1 MLSSI
6 FAFSTDTVP
15 SIYGTHDAG
24 LVLFSIGIAIFASF
38 MALQI
43 AGMARSS
50 ERGFQRQTAII
61 TGAIAL
67 GVGIWAMHFIGMLA
81 FDICTRVSFDPS
93 LTLLSMLPGVAASWV
108 ALHLLARPGIS
119 RRQLVVSGVLVGLGI
134 GSMHYSGM
142 AAMQTSLTLLYE
154 PWLFALSLLVAI
166 VMAMLALWIRFGLS
180 ALCQRL
186 SPLAALLSSSVVMGL
201 AISGM
206 HYTGMLA
213 ARFSGIPAAGD
224 NTITVQASFMALAV
238 ALISVTLTVFVAAA
252 NGLLRYRQLLR
263 HASVS
268 ESRLRAIV
276 DTAADGLITID
287 GQGKVRSFN
296 PAAESLFG
304 WREAQIVGRDAS
316 VLLQTADAVQYQAYL
331 RDYLATGSSRIL
343 DSGGE
348 VDGRHKSGAVLP
360 MRVAIGK
367 IDTPGQLLFV
377 AFVTDMRSSRSM
389 EQALK
394 DSERQYRSLIRNI
407 PGVSF
412 HCSYAPEWKM
422 IFISDAV
429 FNLTGWMPQD
439 FMDGKVRIIDL
450 VHPDDRQ
457 RVNDTCVQAAGERR
471 DFENVYR
478 MIHRD
483 GRERWVR
490 ESSGPVLDNDG
501 VVGWIDGVILDITDS
516 KLRNAEYEGKVTA
529 ISRAMAVIEFDLQG
543 RILAVNQ
550 NFLDLLGYQLD
561 DVLGL
566 HHSIFCEAG
575 YVTSPDYGVF
585 WQQLANG
592 QFNTGEYKRIDK
604 HGREVWIQA
613 SYNPILNTDGKPFK
627 VVKLATDVSE
637 RRAMQESLRAEKERA
652 ELAAESKT
660 SFLANM
666 SHEIRTPMNAIIGFT
681 EVLLGTAL
689 DSLQRRH
696 LGTVGQSARSLL
708 ELLNDILDTAKLE
721 KGATELELVDFSLP
735 DLVEHVAA
743 SLRITAHARGLLLQ
757 VDVDPGMRQF
767 FLGDARRVQQVLT
780 NLIGNAV
787 KFTEVGHVRV
797 AVGMQDGQVHIAV
810 HDTGIGIPAD
820 RLDKIF
826 APFTQADSSMSR
838 RFGGTG
844 LGTTISLQLVELMQG
859 SITVES
865 TLGVGSVF
873 HVLLPLAPGKA
884 MLRRT
889 EQPVVA
895 LPPLR
900 ILAADDVPQNVE
912 LLLISLGA
920 AGHQVIAA
928 SDGESAVREF
938 SKGSFDIVLMD
949 VQMPRIDGLEA
960 TRLIRVYERE
970 QGLKPTPIIA
980 LTASV
985 LEQDRRAAQAAGM
998 NGFASKP
1005 LEMHKLTAEI
1015 ARLLDLAVAMPPP
1028 PLLGAV
1034 ERTATGQVD
1043 WQRGSALWGGH
1054 EALQRAIT
1062 RFVQAN
1068 GDCAAMLATELERGD
1083 GSVAG
1088 HLLHRIKGAAGN
1100 LCLVHIDSLLG
1111 RIEQA
1116 IARQLPVGQLLVQL
1130 AAAFMALGGELESGG
1145 EARPAPA
1152 HAALA
1157 SAPLDACAA
1166 GALLRQAIASLE
1178 GGQLDD
1184 ALMAQVAVMLAPHGQ
1199 QQRLHLLACAIDDF
1213 EFARATGVLRQLLAW
1228 LEAPVPADLS

>member
-1 MLSSI
+1 MFSSI
-6 FAFSTDTVP
+6 FAVSADTTQY
-15 SIYGTHDAG
+15 IYGTHNAW

-67 GVGIWAMHFIGMLA
+67 GGGIWSMHFIGMLA
-81 FDICTRVSFDPS
+81 FDICTRVSFDPG
-93 LTLLSMLPGVAASWV
+93 LTLLSMLPGMAASWV
-108 ALHLLARPGIS
+108 ALHMLARPSINW
-119 RRQLVVSGVLVGLGI
+119 RQLVVGGVLVGVGI

-142 AAMQTSLTLLYE
+142 AAMQTSLALRYE
-154 PWLFALSLLVAI
+154 PWLFALSLLVA
-166 VMAMLALWIRFGLS
+166 VTMAMLALWVRFGLS
-180 ALCQRL
+180 AMRQRL
-186 SPLAALLSSSVVMGL
+186 SPLASLLLSSVVMGL

-213 ARFSGIPAAGD
+213 ARFSGTPTAGE
-224 NTITVQASFMALAV
+224 NTITVQASFVALAV
-238 ALISVTLTVFVAAA
+238 ALITVTLTVFVAAA

-304 WREAQIVGRDAS
+304 WREAEIVGRDAS
-316 VLLQTADAVQYQAYL
+316 VLLQPADAAQYEGYL
-331 RDYLATGSSRIL
+331 RDYLETGASRIL
-343 DSGGE
+343 DSGRE
-348 VDGRHKSGAVLP
+348 LDGRHKDGAVLP

-367 IDTPGQLLFV
+367 IDTPGQPLFV

-394 DSERQYRSLIRNI
+394 DSERQYRTLIRNI

-412 HCSYAPEWKM
+412 HCSFAPEWKM

-439 FMDGKVRIIDL
+439 FVEGRVRIFDL

-501 VVGWIDGVILDITDS
+501 VVRWIDGVILDITES
-516 KLRNAEYEGKVTA
+516 ELRNAEYEGKVTA
-529 ISRAMAVIEFDLQG
+529 ISRATAVAEFDLQG
-543 RILAVNQ
+543 RILAANQ
-550 NFLDLLGYQLD
+550 NFLDLTGYQLE

-566 HHSIFCEAG
+566 HHSVFCEPR
-575 YVTSPDYGVF
+575 YVTSPDYVAF
-585 WQQLANG
+585 WQHLAHG
-592 QFNTGEYKRIDK
+592 EFNTGEYKRLGKD
-604 HGREVWIQA
+604 GREVWIQA
-613 SYNPILNTDGKPFK
+613 SYNPIFNTDGKPFK

-637 RRAMQESLRAEKERA
+637 RRAMQENLRAAKDRA

-696 LGTVGQSARSLL
+696 LGTVRQSARSLL
-708 ELLNDILDTAKLE
+708 ELLNDILDMAKLE
-721 KGATELELVDFSLP
+721 KGATELELVDFLLP
-735 DLVEHVAA
+735 DLVDHVAA
-743 SLRITAHARGLLLQ
+743 SLRVTAQARDLVLH
-757 VDVDPGMRQF
+757 VDVDPGMGQF

-797 AVGMQDGQVHIAV
+797 AVGMQGEKVHIAV

-844 LGTTISLQLVELMQG
+844 LGTTISLQLVELMG
-859 SITVES
+859 GTITVES

-884 MLRRT
+884 VSRRS

-938 SKGSFDIVLMD
+938 SKGSFDVVLMD
-949 VQMPRIDGLEA
+949 VQMPRMDGLEA

-970 QGLKPTPIIA
+970 QGLKATPIIA

-985 LEQDRRAAQAAGM
+985 LEQDRRAAQTAGM

-1015 ARLLDLAVAMPPP
+1015 ARLLDIAVAMPPP
-1028 PLLGAV
+1028 AAGAAA
-1034 ERTATGQVD
+1034 RAATGQVD
-1043 WQRGSALWGGH
+1043 WQRGIALWGGR
-1054 EALQRAIT
+1054 EALQRAIG

-1068 GDCAAMLATELERGD
+1068 GDCAAMLAAELERGG

-1100 LCLVHIDSLLG
+1100 LCLVQVESLLG

-1116 IARQLPVGQLLVQL
+1116 IARQLPATELLVQL
-1130 AAAFMALGGELESGG
+1130 AAAFMALAGELEESGM
-1145 EARPAPA
+1145 PAVAVGTPVA
-1152 HAALA
+1152 GV
-1157 SAPLDACAA
+1157 PLDAPAF

-1184 ALMAQVAVMLAPHGQ
+1184 ALMAQIAAMLTPHGQ
-1199 QQRLHLLACAIDDF
+1199 QPRLQALTSAIDDF
-1213 EFARATGVLRQLLAW
+1213 EFARAAGVLRQLLAW
-1228 LEAPVPADLS
+1228 LETPAPADLS

>member
-15 SIYGTHDAG
+15 YIYGTHDAG

-67 GVGIWAMHFIGMLA
+67 GGGIWSMHFIGMLA
-81 FDICTRVSFDPS
+81 FDICTRVSFEPG

-108 ALHLLARPGIS
+108 ALHLLARPRIS
-119 RRQLVVSGVLVGLGI
+119 WRQ
-134 GSMHYSGM
+134 
-142 AAMQTSLTLLYE
+142 
-154 PWLFALSLLVAI
+154 LLVAGT
-166 VMAMLALWIRFGLS
+166 MAMLALWIRFGLS
-180 ALCQRL
+180 AMRKRL
-186 SPLAALLSSSVVMGL
+186 SPLTALLVSSVVMGL

-213 ARFSGIPAAGD
+213 ARFSGTPTAGE
-224 NTITVQASFMALAV
+224 NTITVQASSVALAV
-238 ALISVTLTVFVAAA
+238 ALITVTLTVFVVAA

-263 HASVS
+263 HASAS

-296 PAAESLFG
+296 PAAERLFG

-316 VLLQTADAVQYQAYL
+316 VLLQPADAAAYEGYL
-331 RDYLATGSSRIL
+331 RDYLETGASRIL
-343 DSGGE
+343 DSGRE
-348 VDGRHKSGAVLP
+348 LDGRHKDGAVLP

-367 IDTPGQLLFV
+367 IDTPGQPLFV

-394 DSERQYRSLIRNI
+394 DSERQYRTLIRNI

-412 HCSYAPEWKM
+412 HCSFAPEWKM

-439 FMDGKVRIIDL
+439 FAEGRVRLFVL

-478 MIHRD
+478 LIHRD

-501 VVGWIDGVILDITDS
+501 VVRWIDGVILDITES
-516 KLRNAEYEGKVTA
+516 ELRNAEYEGKVTA
-529 ISRAMAVIEFDLQG
+529 ISRATAVIEFDLQG
-543 RILAVNQ
+543 RILAANQ
-550 NFLDLLGYQLD
+550 NFLDLVGYQLD

-566 HHSIFCEAG
+566 HHSIFCEPA
-575 YVTSPDYGVF
+575 YVTSPDYIAF
-585 WQQLANG
+585 WQQLASG

-613 SYNPILNTDGKPFK
+613 SYNPIFNTDGKPFK

-637 RRAMQESLRAEKERA
+637 RRAMQENLRAAKDRA

-696 LGTVGQSARSLL
+696 LGTVRQSARSLL

-735 DLVEHVAA
+735 DLVDHVAA
-743 SLRITAHARGLLLQ
+743 SLRITAQARDLVLH
-757 VDVDPGMRQF
+757 VDVDPGMGQF
-767 FLGDARRVQQVLT
+767 FLGDARRLQQVLT

-797 AVGMQDGQVHIAV
+797 AVAMQGEQVHIAV

-844 LGTTISLQLVELMQG
+844 LGTTISLQLVELM
-859 SITVES
+859 
-865 TLGVGSVF
+865 
-873 HVLLPLAPGKA
+873 
-884 MLRRT
+884 
-889 EQPVVA
+889 
-895 LPPLR
+895 
-900 ILAADDVPQNVE
+900 
-912 LLLISLGA
+912 
-920 AGHQVIAA
+920 
-928 SDGESAVREF
+928 
-938 SKGSFDIVLMD
+938 
-949 VQMPRIDGLEA
+949 
-960 TRLIRVYERE
+960 
-970 QGLKPTPIIA
+970 
-980 LTASV
+980 
-985 LEQDRRAAQAAGM
+985 
-998 NGFASKP
+998 
-1005 LEMHKLTAEI
+1005 
-1015 ARLLDLAVAMPPP
+1015 
-1028 PLLGAV
+1028 
-1034 ERTATGQVD
+1034 
-1043 WQRGSALWGGH
+1043 
-1054 EALQRAIT
+1054 
-1062 RFVQAN
+1062 
-1068 GDCAAMLATELERGD
+1068 
-1083 GSVAG
+1083 
-1088 HLLHRIKGAAGN
+1088 
-1100 LCLVHIDSLLG
+1100 
-1111 RIEQA
+1111 
-1116 IARQLPVGQLLVQL
+1116 
-1130 AAAFMALGGELESGG
+1130 
-1145 EARPAPA
+1145 
-1152 HAALA
+1152 
-1157 SAPLDACAA
+1157 
-1166 GALLRQAIASLE
+1166 
-1178 GGQLDD
+1178 
-1184 ALMAQVAVMLAPHGQ
+1184 
-1199 QQRLHLLACAIDDF
+1199 
-1213 EFARATGVLRQLLAW
+1213 
-1228 LEAPVPADLS
+1228 

>member
-1 MLSSI
+1 MFSSI
-6 FAFSTDTVP
+6 FAVSTDAMQY
-15 SIYGTHDAG
+15 IYGTHNVG

-67 GVGIWAMHFIGMLA
+67 GGGIWSMHFIGMLA
-81 FDICTRVSFDPS
+81 FDICTRVSFEPN

-108 ALHLLARPGIS
+108 ALHLLARPRINW
-119 RRQLVVSGVLVGLGI
+119 RQLVVGGVLVGLGI

-142 AAMQTSLTLLYE
+142 AAMQTSLTLHYQ
-154 PWLFALSLLVAI
+154 PWLFVLSLLVA
-166 VMAMLALWIRFGLS
+166 VTMAMLALWIRFGLN
-180 ALCQRL
+180 AMRLRL
-186 SPLAALLSSSVVMGL
+186 SPLAALLVSSVVMGM

-213 ARFSGIPAAGD
+213 ARFSGTPTAGE
-224 NTITVQASFMALAV
+224 NTITVQASFVALAV
-238 ALISVTLTVFVAAA
+238 ALITVTLTVFVAAA

-296 PAAESLFG
+296 PAAENLFG
-304 WREAQIVGRDAS
+304 WREADIVGRDAS
-316 VLLQTADAVQYQAYL
+316 VLLQPADAAEYEGYL
-331 RDYLATGSSRIL
+331 RDYLEAGASRIL
-343 DSGGE
+343 DSGRE
-348 VDGRHKSGAVLP
+348 LDGCQKDGAVLP

-367 IDTPGQLLFV
+367 IDTPGQPLFV

-394 DSERQYRSLIRNI
+394 DSERQYRTLIRNI

-412 HCSYAPEWKM
+412 HCSFAPEWKM

-439 FMDGKVRIIDL
+439 FVEGRVRLFDL

-457 RVNDTCVQAAGERR
+457 RVNDTCVQAAGEKR

-478 MIHRD
+478 LIHRD

-501 VVGWIDGVILDITDS
+501 VVRWIDGVILDITES
-516 KLRNAEYEGKVTA
+516 ELRNAEYEGKVTA

-543 RILAVNQ
+543 CILAANQ
-550 NFLDLLGYQLD
+550 NFLDLVGYQLD

-566 HHSIFCEAG
+566 HHSIFCEPG
-575 YVTSPDYGVF
+575 YVTSPDYIAF
-585 WQQLANG
+585 WQQLAHG

-604 HGREVWIQA
+604 DGREVWIQA
-613 SYNPILNTDGKPFK
+613 SYNPIFNTDGKPFK

-637 RRAMQESLRAEKERA
+637 RRAMQENLRAAKDRA

-696 LGTVGQSARSLL
+696 LGTVRQSARSLL
-708 ELLNDILDTAKLE
+708 ELLNDILDMAKLE

-735 DLVEHVAA
+735 DLVDHVAA
-743 SLRITAHARGLLLQ
+743 SLRITAQARDLVLH
-757 VDVDPGMRQF
+757 VDVDPGMSQF

-797 AVGMQDGQVHIAV
+797 AVGMQGEQVHIAV

-844 LGTTISLQLVELMQG
+844 LGTTISLQLVELMG
-859 SITVES
+859 GTITVES

-884 MLRRT
+884 VLRRS
-889 EQPVVA
+889 EHAVVA

-912 LLLISLGA
+912 LLLITLGA

-938 SKGSFDIVLMD
+938 RTGSFDIVLMD
-949 VQMPRIDGLEA
+949 VQMPRMDGLEA
-960 TRLIRVYERE
+960 TRLIRVHEHE
-970 QGLKPTPIIA
+970 QGLKATPIIA

-985 LEQDRRAAQAAGM
+985 LEQDRRAAQTAGM

-1005 LEMHKLTAEI
+1005 LEMHKLTVEI
-1015 ARLLDLAVAMPPP
+1015 ARLLDIAVAMPPP
-1028 PLLGAV
+1028 AAGAAT
-1034 ERTATGQVD
+1034 RATAGQVN
-1043 WQRGSALWGGH
+1043 WQRGIALWGGR
-1054 EALQRAIT
+1054 ETLQRAIA

-1068 GDCAAMLATELERGD
+1068 GDCAAMLAAELERG
-1083 GSVAG
+1083 GSSVAA

-1100 LCLVHIDSLLG
+1100 LCLVQVESLLG

-1116 IARQLPVGQLLVQL
+1116 IARQLPATELLVQL
-1130 AAAFMALGGELESGG
+1130 AAAFMALAGELEAAT
-1145 EARPAPA
+1145 EAPPAQANATPD
-1152 HAALA
+1152 AA
-1157 SAPLDACAA
+1157 APLDAPAF

-1184 ALMAQVAVMLAPHGQ
+1184 ALMAQITAMLAPHGQ
-1199 QQRLHLLACAIDDF
+1199 QQRLQALASAIDDF
-1213 EFARATGVLRQLLAW
+1213 EFARAVGVLRQLLAW
-1228 LEAPVPADLS
+1228 LEAPAPADLS

>member
-15 SIYGTHDAG
+15 YIYGTHDAW

-67 GVGIWAMHFIGMLA
+67 GGGIWSMHFIGMLA
-81 FDICTRVSFDPS
+81 FDICTRVSFDPG

-108 ALHLLARPGIS
+108 ALHLLAHPRIS
-119 RRQLVVSGVLVGLGI
+119 WRQLVVGGVLVGVGI

-142 AAMQTSLTLLYE
+142 AAMQTSLTLHYE
-154 PWLFALSLLVAI
+154 PWLFALSLLVA
-166 VMAMLALWIRFGLS
+166 VTMAMLALWIRFGLN
-180 ALCQRL
+180 AMRQRL
-186 SPLAALLSSSVVMGL
+186 SALTALLVSSVVMGL

-213 ARFSGIPAAGD
+213 ARFSGTPTVGD
-224 NTITVQASFMALAV
+224 NTITVQASFVALAV
-238 ALISVTLTVFVAAA
+238 ALITVTLTVFVAAA

-263 HASVS
+263 HANAS

-296 PAAESLFG
+296 PAAEALFG
-304 WREAQIVGRDAS
+304 WHEADIVGRDAS
-316 VLLQTADAVQYQAYL
+316 VLLQPADAAQYLGYL
-331 RDYLATGSSRIL
+331 RDYLETGTARIL
-343 DSGGE
+343 DSGRE
-348 VDGRHKSGAVLP
+348 LDGRHKDGAVLP

-367 IDTPGQLLFV
+367 IDTPGQPLFV

-394 DSERQYRSLIRNI
+394 DSERQYRTLIRNI

-412 HCSYAPEWKM
+412 HCSFAPEWKM

-439 FMDGKVRIIDL
+439 FIEGRVRLFEL

-457 RVNDTCVQAAGERR
+457 RVNDTCVQAAGEQR

-501 VVGWIDGVILDITDS
+501 VVRWIDGVILDITES
-516 KLRNAEYEGKVTA
+516 ELRNAEYEGKVTA
-529 ISRAMAVIEFDLQG
+529 ISRATAVAEFDLQG
-543 RILAVNQ
+543 RILAANQ
-550 NFLDLLGYQLD
+550 NFLDLIGYQLE

-566 HHSIFCEAG
+566 HHSIFCEPA
-575 YVTSPDYGVF
+575 YVTSPDYIAF
-585 WQQLANG
+585 WQHLAAG
-592 QFNTGEYKRIDK
+592 EFNTGEYKRIGKD
-604 HGREVWIQA
+604 GREVWIQA
-613 SYNPILNTDGKPFK
+613 SYNPIFDTDGKPFK

-637 RRAMQESLRAEKERA
+637 RRAMQENLRAAKDRA

-696 LGTVGQSARSLL
+696 LGTVRQSARSLL

-735 DLVEHVAA
+735 DLVDHVAA
-743 SLRITAHARGLLLQ
+743 SLRVTAHARELVLH
-757 VDVDPGMRQF
+757 VDIDPGMGQF

-797 AVGMQDGQVHIAV
+797 AVGMQGDRVHIAV

-859 SITVES
+859 TITVES

-884 MLRRT
+884 VSRRS

-912 LLLISLGA
+912 LLQISLGV

-938 SKGSFDIVLMD
+938 SRGSFDIVLMD
-949 VQMPRIDGLEA
+949 VQMPRMDGLEA
-960 TRLIRVYERE
+960 ARLIRVHERE
-970 QGLKPTPIIA
+970 QGLKATPIIA

-985 LEQDRRAAQAAGM
+985 LEQDRRAAQTAGM

-1015 ARLLDLAVAMPPP
+1015 ARLLDIAVAMPPP
-1028 PLLGAV
+1028 ASGAAA
-1034 ERTATGQVD
+1034 RAGAGQVD
-1043 WQRGSALWGGH
+1043 WQRGIALWGGR
-1054 EALQRAIT
+1054 ETLQRAIA

-1068 GDCAAMLATELERGD
+1068 GDCAAMLAAELERGD

-1100 LCLVHIDSLLG
+1100 LCLVQVESLLG

-1116 IARQLPVGQLLVQL
+1116 IARQLPATELLVQL
-1130 AAAFMALGGELESGG
+1130 AAAFMALAGELEADAGAPLLPAG
-1145 EARPAPA
+1145 EA
-1152 HAALA
+1152 LA
-1157 SAPLDACAA
+1157 GASLDAAAA

-1178 GGQLDD
+1178 GGELDD
-1184 ALMAQVAVMLAPHGQ
+1184 ALMAQIAAMLAPHGQ
-1199 QQRLHLLACAIDDF
+1199 QQRLQALAGAIDDF
-1213 EFARATGVLRQLLAW
+1213 EFARAVAVLRQLLDW
-1228 LEAPVPADLS
+1228 LEAPAPAALS

>member
-1 MLSSI
+1 MFSSI
-6 FAFSTDTVP
+6 FAVSADTTQY
-15 SIYGTHDAG
+15 IYGTHNAW

-67 GVGIWAMHFIGMLA
+67 GGGIWSMHFIGMLA
-81 FDICTRVSFDPS
+81 FDICTRVSFDPG
-93 LTLLSMLPGVAASWV
+93 LTLLSMLPGMAASWV
-108 ALHLLARPGIS
+108 ALHMLARPSINW
-119 RRQLVVSGVLVGLGI
+119 RQLVVGGVLVGVGI

-142 AAMQTSLTLLYE
+142 AAMQTSLALRYE
-154 PWLFALSLLVAI
+154 PWLFALSLLVA
-166 VMAMLALWIRFGLS
+166 VTMAMLALWVRFGLN
-180 ALCQRL
+180 AMRQRL
-186 SPLAALLSSSVVMGL
+186 SPLASLLLSSVVMGL

-213 ARFSGIPAAGD
+213 ARFSGTPTAGE
-224 NTITVQASFMALAV
+224 NTITVQASFVALAV
-238 ALISVTLTVFVAAA
+238 ALITVTLTVFVAAA

-304 WREAQIVGRDAS
+304 WREAEIVGRDAS
-316 VLLQTADAVQYQAYL
+316 VLLQPADAAQYEGYL
-331 RDYLATGSSRIL
+331 RDYLETGASRIL
-343 DSGGE
+343 DSGRE
-348 VDGRHKSGAVLP
+348 LDGRHKDGAVLP

-367 IDTPGQLLFV
+367 IDTPGQPLFV

-394 DSERQYRSLIRNI
+394 DSERQYRTLIRNI

-412 HCSYAPEWKM
+412 HCSFAPEWKM

-439 FMDGKVRIIDL
+439 FVEGRVRIFDL

-501 VVGWIDGVILDITDS
+501 VVRWIDGVILDITES
-516 KLRNAEYEGKVTA
+516 ELRNAEYEGKVTA
-529 ISRAMAVIEFDLQG
+529 ISRATAVAEFDLQG
-543 RILAVNQ
+543 RILAANQ
-550 NFLDLLGYQLD
+550 NFLDLTGYQLE

-566 HHSIFCEAG
+566 HHSVFCEPR
-575 YVTSPDYGVF
+575 YVTSPDYVAF
-585 WQQLANG
+585 WQHLAHG
-592 QFNTGEYKRIDK
+592 EFNTGEYKRLGKD
-604 HGREVWIQA
+604 GREVWIQA
-613 SYNPILNTDGKPFK
+613 SYNPIFNTDGKPFK

-637 RRAMQESLRAEKERA
+637 RRAMQENLRAAKDRA

-696 LGTVGQSARSLL
+696 LGTVRQSARSLL
-708 ELLNDILDTAKLE
+708 ELLNDILDMAKLE

-735 DLVEHVAA
+735 DLVDHVAA
-743 SLRITAHARGLLLQ
+743 SLRITAQARDLVLH
-757 VDVDPGMRQF
+757 VDVDPGMGQF

-797 AVGMQDGQVHIAV
+797 AVGMQGEKVHIAV

-844 LGTTISLQLVELMQG
+844 LGTTISLQLVELMG
-859 SITVES
+859 GTITVES

-884 MLRRT
+884 VSRRS

-938 SKGSFDIVLMD
+938 SKGSFDVVLMD
-949 VQMPRIDGLEA
+949 VQMPRMDGLEA

-970 QGLKPTPIIA
+970 QGLKATPIIA

-985 LEQDRRAAQAAGM
+985 LEQDRRAAQTAGM

-1015 ARLLDLAVAMPPP
+1015 ARLLDIAVAMPPP
-1028 PLLGAV
+1028 AAGAAA
-1034 ERTATGQVD
+1034 RAATGQVD
-1043 WQRGSALWGGH
+1043 WQRGIALWGGR
-1054 EALQRAIT
+1054 EALQRAIG

-1068 GDCAAMLATELERGD
+1068 GDCAAMLAAELERGG

-1100 LCLVHIDSLLG
+1100 LCLVQVESLLG

-1116 IARQLPVGQLLVQL
+1116 IARQLPATELLVQL
-1130 AAAFMALGGELESGG
+1130 AAAFMALAGELEESGM
-1145 EARPAPA
+1145 PAVAVGTPVA
-1152 HAALA
+1152 GV
-1157 SAPLDACAA
+1157 PLDAPAF

-1184 ALMAQVAVMLAPHGQ
+1184 ALMAQIAAMLAPHGQ
-1199 QQRLHLLACAIDDF
+1199 QPRLQALTSAIDDF
-1213 EFARATGVLRQLLAW
+1213 EFARAAGVLRQLLAW
-1228 LEAPVPADLS
+1228 LETPAPADLS

>member
-15 SIYGTHDAG
+15 YIYGTHDAW

-67 GVGIWAMHFIGMLA
+67 GGGIWSMHFIGMLA
-81 FDICTRVSFDPS
+81 FDICTRVSFEPG

-108 ALHLLARPGIS
+108 ALNLLARPRIS
-119 RRQLVVSGVLVGLGI
+119 WRQLAVGGVLVGVGI

-142 AAMQTSLTLLYE
+142 AAMQTSLTLHYE
-154 PWLFALSLLVAI
+154 PWLFALSLLVA
-166 VMAMLALWIRFGLS
+166 VTMAMLALWIRFGLS
-180 ALCQRL
+180 AMCQRL
-186 SPLAALLSSSVVMGL
+186 SALTALLVSSVVMGL

-213 ARFSGIPAAGD
+213 ARFSGTPTAGE
-224 NTITVQASFMALAV
+224 NTIVVQASFVALAV
-238 ALISVTLTVFVAAA
+238 ALITVTLTVFVVAA

-263 HASVS
+263 HASAG

-304 WREAQIVGRDAS
+304 WSEAQIVGRDAS
-316 VLLQTADAVQYQAYL
+316 VLLQAADAAAYEGYL
-331 RDYLATGSSRIL
+331 RDYLETGISRIL
-343 DSGGE
+343 DSGRE
-348 VDGRHKSGAVLP
+348 LDGRHKDGGVLP

-367 IDTPGQLLFV
+367 IDTPGQPLFV

-394 DSERQYRSLIRNI
+394 DSERQYRTLIRNI

-412 HCSYAPEWKM
+412 HCSFAPEWKM

-429 FNLTGWMPQD
+429 VNLTGWMPQD
-439 FMDGKVRIIDL
+439 FIEGRVRLFEL

-457 RVNDTCVQAAGERR
+457 RVNDTCVQAANEKR

-478 MIHRD
+478 LIHRD

-501 VVGWIDGVILDITDS
+501 VVRWIDGVILDITES
-516 KLRNAEYEGKVTA
+516 ELRNAEYEGKVTA
-529 ISRAMAVIEFDLQG
+529 ISRATAVIEFDLQG
-543 RILAVNQ
+543 CILAANQ
-550 NFLDLLGYQLD
+550 NFLDLVGYRLD

-566 HHSIFCEAG
+566 HHSIFCEPA
-575 YVTSPDYGVF
+575 YVTSPDYIAF
-585 WQQLANG
+585 WQQLAQG

-613 SYNPILNTDGKPFK
+613 SYNPIFNADGKPFK

-637 RRAMQESLRAEKERA
+637 RRAMQENLRAAKDRA

-696 LGTVGQSARSLL
+696 LGTVRQSARSLL

-735 DLVEHVAA
+735 DLVDHVAA
-743 SLRITAHARGLLLQ
+743 SLRITAQARDLVLH
-757 VDVDPGMRQF
+757 VDVDPGMAQF

-797 AVGMQDGQVHIAV
+797 AVAMQGEQVHIAV

-844 LGTTISLQLVELMQG
+844 LGTTISLQLVELMG
-859 SITVES
+859 GTITVES

-884 MLRRT
+884 VARRS

-900 ILAADDVPQNVE
+900 ILVADDVPQNVE
-912 LLLISLGA
+912 LLQISLGA

-938 SKGSFDIVLMD
+938 SRGSFDIVLMD
-949 VQMPRIDGLEA
+949 VQMPRMDGLEA
-960 TRLIRVYERE
+960 TRLIRVHERE
-970 QGLKPTPIIA
+970 QGLKATPIIA

-985 LEQDRRAAQAAGM
+985 LEQDRRAAQTAGM

-1015 ARLLDLAVAMPPP
+1015 ARLLDIAVAMPSAA
-1028 PLLGAV
+1028 GSAA
-1034 ERTATGQVD
+1034 RAAAGQVD
-1043 WQRGSALWGGH
+1043 WQRGIALWGGR
-1054 EALQRAIT
+1054 ETLQRAIA

-1068 GDCAAMLATELERGD
+1068 GDCAAMLAAELERGD

-1100 LCLVHIDSLLG
+1100 LCLVQVESLLG
-1111 RIEQA
+1111 RVEQA
-1116 IARQLPVGQLLVQL
+1116 IARQLPAAELLVQL
-1130 AAAFMALGGELESGG
+1130 AAAFRALAGELEVDAG
-1145 EARPAPA
+1145 APLAPA
-1152 HAALA
+1152 NATSDAA
-1157 SAPLDACAA
+1157 APLDSSAA

-1184 ALMAQVAVMLAPHGQ
+1184 ALMEQIAAMLAPHGQ
-1199 QQRLHLLACAIDDF
+1199 QQRLQALAGAIDDF
-1213 EFARATGVLRQLLAW
+1213 EFARAADVLRQLLAW
-1228 LEAPVPADLS
+1228 LEAPADLS